1 MHILQM
7 EPFDL
12 VTLNA
17 FDQIRSIRNMN
28 WMTVCIFNSQDLF
41 EKQKIKEDKFLW
53 VSFVI
58 FLVLRAMHTICLYA
72 VCLNY
77 ACISH
82 VLLNIFFYLQNLQGH
97 IFNFFSTY
105 KKHFLQKWLFIFIT
119 CPGVRWILYT
129 HVLGWSLGGIN
140 QSF

>member
-1 MHILQM
+1 M
-7 EPFDL
+7 
-12 VTLNA
+12 
-17 FDQIRSIRNMN
+17 QIRLIFTRISLHAHSSNGAILFCNLECLWSNSINKEYE
-28 WMTVCIFNSQDLF
+28 WPYSQDFF

-105 KKHFLQKWLFIFIT
+105 KKHFCKIGYLFLLHVQGWDGF
-119 CPGVRWILYT
+119 YT
-129 HVLGWSLGGIN
+129 RTY
-140 QSF
+140 